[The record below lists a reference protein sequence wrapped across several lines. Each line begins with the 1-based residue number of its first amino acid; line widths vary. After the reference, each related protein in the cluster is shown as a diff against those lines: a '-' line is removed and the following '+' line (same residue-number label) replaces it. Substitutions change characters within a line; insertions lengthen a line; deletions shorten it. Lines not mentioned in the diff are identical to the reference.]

1 VFPPCEFAS
10 GCNVVSRRQSGQ
22 RKIDDRGSVRPVAV
36 SALEGALPVLA
47 KDHITKERKALKAGK
62 LDEHAVLVELGLAGE
77 SEEDSD

>member
-1 VFPPCEFAS
+1 
-10 GCNVVSRRQSGQ
+10 
-22 RKIDDRGSVRPVAV
+22 V